1 MILTFRS
8 VWTGQQSLVSKQHGF
23 GIIKGRLPPFPC
35 LLPPHLLSSSSETE
49 PHYVALAVLELTMQ
63 SYIGPDW
70 PQTHRDSPA
79 SASLVL
85 GLKRMPPDLAYTSA
99 FKSIFNGNFI
109 FLTT

>member
-1 MILTFRS
+1 
-8 VWTGQQSLVSKQHGF
+8 
-23 GIIKGRLPPFPC
+23 
-35 LLPPHLLSSSSETE
+35 
-49 PHYVALAVLELTMQ
+49 MQ